1 MQRILNNRGWW
12 TVLLAMAVAV
22 SAHATT
28 KSHKPAAKKHA
39 PVKTTSKL
47 GAHPA
52 GVRRHRARSTPF
64 RYRLA
69 HLQMSSGRV
78 QEIQS
83 ALAKGGYYQGETT
96 GRWDESTKAAM
107 RQYQGANGFSPTG
120 NPDAKSLMKLGLGP
134 HPLPLE
140 LDSTAQSR
148 VNLETAPK
156 TDPAT
161 GAVPND
167 KARQPNNLNQP

>member
-1 MQRILNNRGWW
+1 MQLLKNRGRW
-12 TVLLAMAVAV
+12 TVPLALAVALC
-22 SAHATT
+22 AHAAT
-28 KSHKPAAKKHA
+28 KTQKPAAKKHA
-39 PVKTTSKL
+39 TAKTTSKSQV
-47 GAHPA
+47 HRV
-52 GVRRHRARSTPF
+52 GVRRRQPRTTSF

-69 HLQMSSGRV
+69 HLQMRSGRV

-83 ALAKGGYYQGETT
+83 ALAKGGYFQGEPS
-96 GRWDESTKAAM
+96 GKWDESTKAAM
-107 RQYQGANGFSPTG
+107 RQYQAANGFSPTG

-140 LDSTAQSR
+140 LDPNAQSQ

-161 GAVPND
+161 GAIPSE
-167 KARQPNNLNQP
+167 KTRQPNDLNQP

>member
-1 MQRILNNRGWW
+1 
-12 TVLLAMAVAV
+12 
-22 SAHATT
+22 
-28 KSHKPAAKKHA
+28 
-39 PVKTTSKL
+39 
-47 GAHPA
+47 
-52 GVRRHRARSTPF
+52 
-64 RYRLA
+64 
-69 HLQMSSGRV
+69 MSSGRV

-167 KARQPNNLNQP
+167 KTRQPNSLNQP